1 MTAILIP
8 VRPLDLLVIAG
19 AFGCQQSAG
28 GCEAAVH
35 TQSLQVGAVI
45 ASRAS
50 GVAIQKF
57 LPGLTLRRWT
67 AASAAPPRNVGAVD
81 IVCYCTHPALSSVVE
96 SSIRTGTGPRKTR
109 KELNKSIGCIGTA
122 THLLGINLQHG
133 VCDVN
138 IRIAIPYFTYNP
150 IMILRLHHLE
160 LLKRQLA
167 DFPVVAILG
176 ARQVGKTTL
185 AAQLEADWDG
195 PKRHFD
201 LEDPDDQA
209 RLADPAF
216 VLWELKGLVVLD
228 EIQLRPDIFPL
239 LRVLADRPNAPARF
253 LILGSAAPEL
263 LKHTAESLA
272 GRVVFTSWT
281 AGAA

>member
-138 IRIAIPYFTYNP
+138 IRIAIP
-150 IMILRLHHLE
+150 
-160 LLKRQLA
+160 
-167 DFPVVAILG
+167 
-176 ARQVGKTTL
+176 
-185 AAQLEADWDG
+185 
-195 PKRHFD
+195 
-201 LEDPDDQA
+201 
-209 RLADPAF
+209 
-216 VLWELKGLVVLD
+216 
-228 EIQLRPDIFPL
+228 IFH
-239 LRVLADRPNAPARF
+239 
-253 LILGSAAPEL
+253 I
-263 LKHTAESLA
+263 
-272 GRVVFTSWT
+272 
-281 AGAA
+281 